1 MLAKSVAKSVIGES
15 FQEMLKR
22 TLGGSSITQYVYVDL
37 DFRWPGGSSSLVP
50 QVSATM
56 SFNTIAE
63 AVFMD
68 TVKPMTGFGSM
79 IDLGQIING
88 IVDLGFNMSRA
99 VKRRLNGDKGGEADN
114 TTASESSSY
123 ITDTRTA
130 QCQEC
135 CKQINKMHN
144 NHAVDCHTNRPTQ
157 LDKTR
162 CRYVHTA
169 ISEFLGSNRH
179 TTKWWLTKI
188 GSRRKLSV
196 EKFHAMIYGNFDNV
210 QEYILASCDEN
221 DAGTM
226 PWCQAEKMCQHMA
239 VSCFGGAE
247 EDGAVVEEDSDNDDN
262 DGRRRVGGGA
272 DAGQHDQCVAQA
284 RAHFPPATFHVA
296 PQAKDGTCFFHS
308 ITKGLTGR
316 TNGGHESAA
325 ANPYSRAA
333 LVAHLASAANQRAA
347 PFGRP
352 TYPGDTVRLLF
363 DYSCCVRP
371 AWCAVGAVGDVTRVH
386 SKLNLLIGG
395 VSPTCARRRCAS
407 SLTLFGLTRANVS
420 PPFFHRV
427 RQYVHLLSSLPGKR
441 QEANPRRLDKLPRRP
456 RNRRV
461 LGR

>member
-262 DGRRRVGGGA
+262 DGRRRVGGGTV
-272 DAGQHDQCVAQA
+272 DGAGMNVLG
-284 RAHFPPATFHVA
+284 RPATPSSASSGPV
-296 PQAKDGTCFFHS
+296 
-308 ITKGLTGR
+308 
-316 TNGGHESAA
+316 AA
-325 ANPYSRAA
+325 AGRSRDSGAKA
-333 LVAHLASAANQRAA
+333 LNV
-347 PFGRP
+347 FGRP
-352 TYPGDTVRLLF
+352 AAARSRRRAWAEGGGGGGANAGG
-363 DYSCCVRP
+363 CC
-371 AWCAVGAVGDVTRVH
+371 
-386 SKLNLLIGG
+386 I
-395 VSPTCARRRCAS
+395 TCAGGKACGDACIAREKVCSVPKGCACD
-407 SLTLFGLTRANVS
+407 A
-420 PPFFHRV
+420 
-427 RQYVHLLSSLPGKR
+427 GK
-441 QEANPRRLDKLPRRP
+441 
-456 RNRRV
+456 
-461 LGR
+461 